1 MFFFYA
7 ILIVGVISKAI
18 MENRQIKKDIEYYHK
33 THPHK

>member
-1 MFFFYA
+1 MFLFYA

-18 MENRQIKKDIEYYHK
+18 MESRQIKKDIEYYHK